1 MAGVLWM
8 LFVVFCP
15 LVLSESGD
23 DDWSEKEVT
32 CTSTL
37 TLKQTKLTCSL
48 NDDPIEEVKFAK
60 LCQNKSEKVMCQN
73 ATLGPQYFTFEDLM
87 IISPYNLEVHVGD
100 VGIEKVIHLQKIVKI
115 RAPEIKLATYMED
128 TEEVFIW
135 FEHSHDYVSNPDF
148 EVEIWGDKIVKAK
161 IIGAVIDNRN
171 FSISKDRLVGDGVYY
186 TRVRAKPVDYFE
198 GDWSE
203 WSSTANFTI
212 KTDSTE
218 LLKVSSLSSLLI
230 TTGFSV
236 FLVLIMLGALLWR
249 THIKGC
255 VTPNIPH
262 PKATLAQM
270 HRAREGLPFTF
281 SPEIFS
287 DVFIHHVDY
296 VDEKPFDPELED
308 SLDEC
313 CYSQTSSSNAS
324 VSEMDMNAEERLP
337 KEQSHLKIRLL
348 DESDLSKGRENSG
361 FQGVMASQREC
372 KDEAYVTMSS
382 LFKTQ

>member
-8 LFVVFCP
+8 VFVVFCP

-23 DDWSEKEVT
+23 DDWFEKEVT

-37 TLKQTKLTCSL
+37 TLKQSKLTCSL
-48 NDDPIEEVKFAK
+48 NDEPIEEPI
-60 LCQNKSEKVMCQN
+60 CS
-73 ATLGPQYFTFEDLM
+73 
-87 IISPYNLEVHVGD
+87 
-100 VGIEKVIHLQKIVKI
+100 KIN
-115 RAPEIKLATYMED
+115 Y
-128 TEEVFIW
+128 
-135 FEHSHDYVSNPDF
+135 
-148 EVEIWGDKIVKAK
+148 
-161 IIGAVIDNRN
+161 RN
-171 FSISKDRLVGDGVYY
+171 FSISKDRLGGDGVYY
-186 TRVRAKPVDYFE
+186 TRVRAQPVDYFN

-212 KTDSTE
+212 KENSTE
-218 LLKVSSLSSLLI
+218 PLMVPSLSSLYI
-230 TTGFSV
+230 TIGFSV
-236 FLVLIMLGALLWR
+236 FLVLIILGALLWR

-255 VTPNIPH
+255 ITPNIPH

-287 DVFIHHVDY
+287 DVFIHRVDY
-296 VDEKPFDPELED
+296 VDEKPSDPELED

-361 FQGVMASQREC
+361 FHGVTAPQREC